1 MLLFLTIQENDN
13 IIIVEN
19 DNMLRFGQKLQDI
32 QENQVEKVRCAVA
45 VAF

>member
-19 DNMLRFGQKLQDI
+19 DMLRFGQKLQDI